1 MYLSDLL
8 KYGEYESACSPASVI
23 FTEITSDTRKAA
35 DGCLFVALPGRRHD
49 ALSMLSASGIRPA
62 AVILKE
68 NEAFPSA
75 LLGIPAFFVPSPHKT
90 LAYLY
95 SRFYGSPEKHLTVI
109 GVTGTAGKSS
119 TSEIL
124 YHILRENGIHT
135 GLIGTVHCLADDVP
149 CEDGDCLT
157 MTTPEPASL
166 YKMLAAMRDR
176 GVTHVVM
183 EVSSQ
188 ALDQARTAPIHFAV
202 AVFTNLSPEH
212 LDYHGSM
219 ENYFLAKARLFAVAD
234 TAVLNVDDPAGRRM
248 ALYARGKVV
257 RVGILEKGDY
267 NAVDLSFGRRAD
279 YTVLSSDMA
288 FPVSVPLPGAFSVYN
303 SLLAAVAALMLDI
316 PPAVIHKA
324 LSGMGMIRGRME
336 TIDTDYGFSVMIDY
350 AHTEEALRSLLRA
363 ARPLTEKRLILLFG
377 CGGDRDRHKRAA
389 MGHIAEK
396 NADLTI
402 LTADNSRSENTET
415 IIGEILGGITDKSK
429 TIAIPSRKDAI
440 EYALSIAEKGDL
452 VLLVGKGH
460 ETYEI
465 TQDGIRDFDE
475 RNIVHDYF
483 AHRNEEKT

>member
-1 MYLSDLL
+1 
-8 KYGEYESACSPASVI
+8 
-23 FTEITSDTRKAA
+23 
-35 DGCLFVALPGRRHD
+35 
-49 ALSMLSASGIRPA
+49 
-62 AVILKE
+62 
-68 NEAFPSA
+68 
-75 LLGIPAFFVPSPHKT
+75 
-90 LAYLY
+90 
-95 SRFYGSPEKHLTVI
+95 
-109 GVTGTAGKSS
+109 
-119 TSEIL
+119 
-124 YHILRENGIHT
+124 
-135 GLIGTVHCLADDVP
+135 
-149 CEDGDCLT
+149 
-157 MTTPEPASL
+157 
-166 YKMLAAMRDR
+166 
-176 GVTHVVM
+176 
-183 EVSSQ
+183 
-188 ALDQARTAPIHFAV
+188 
-202 AVFTNLSPEH
+202 
-212 LDYHGSM
+212 
-219 ENYFLAKARLFAVAD
+219 
-234 TAVLNVDDPAGRRM
+234 M